1 METKRILVLVN
12 GKSVDDEVVKLACN
26 LAKKSKAKV
35 DVVNI
40 IEVERSL
47 PLDTP
52 VDSEAEKAEEILSH
66 AEDVAREINCDVET
80 DLIQAR
86 EAGPAIVDTATE
98 RKADLI
104 VMGTGYK
111 KHLGVF
117 DLGRTISHILKEAPC
132 QILLYRGSFSKD
144 NSK

>member
-1 METKRILVLVN
+1 METKKILVPVN

-47 PLDTP
+47 SLDTP
-52 VDSEAEKAEEILSH
+52 VDSEADKAEGILGH
-66 AEDVAREINCDVET
+66 AEDVAHETNYEVET

-86 EAGPAIVDTATE
+86 EAGPAIVDTAKE
-98 RKADLI
+98 RKTDLI

-117 DLGRTISHILKEAPC
+117 ALGKTISHILKEAPC
-132 QILLYRGSFSKD
+132 QILLYRGFLSKD

>member
-117 DLGRTISHILKEAPC
+117 DLGKTISHIFKEAPC

>member
-1 METKRILVLVN
+1 MDIKRILVPVS
-12 GKSVDDEVVKLACN
+12 GGRADEEAVKLACN
-26 LAKKSKAKV
+26 LAKKPKAKV
-35 DVVNI
+35 DVIHI

-47 PLDTP
+47 SLDEP
-52 VDSEAEKAEEILSH
+52 VASEAEKAEEILSH
-66 AEDVAREINCDVET
+66 AEEIATETNYEVET

-86 EAGPAIVDTATE
+86 EAGQAIIDTATE
-98 RKADLI
+98 RKTDLI

-117 DLGRTISHILKEAPC
+117 DLGKTISHIFKEAPC

>member
-1 METKRILVLVN
+1 MDVKRILVPIS
-12 GKSVDDEVVKLACN
+12 GGRADEEAVKLDCK
-26 LAKKSKAKV
+26 LAKNPKV
-35 DVVNI
+35 KIDVIHI

-47 PLDTP
+47 PLDEP
-52 VDSEAEKAEEILSH
+52 VASEAEKSEEILSH
-66 AEDVAREINCDVET
+66 AEDVAHETNCEVET

-98 RKADLI
+98 KKADLI

-117 DLGRTISHILKEAPC
+117 DLGKTISHILKEAPC
-132 QILLYRGSFSKD
+132 QILLYRESFSKD